1 MPSALCAFFQRR
13 KSYKSCFP
21 RNVVPARP
29 SFRNELTA
37 TLRLAGP
44 VVAAQ
49 LGQMS
54 MGFVDTVMVGRLGPA
69 ALAGVALGNTTFFFL
84 LVMGTGVISAVG
96 PMVAQAHGAGTHEPI
111 ERSVRQGFWLALLLA
126 APAVLLL
133 CSAAPILRALGQDAA
148 TASRAG
154 GYLRAIAPGFLP
166 ALWFMALRSF
176 VEGLGRPLSV
186 TLITCAGVALNAAA
200 NYALMF
206 GAFGLPALGLVG
218 TGLASTLVFWFLFA
232 ALAVFVR
239 VRRPFRAYQ
248 IFARLGTPDA
258 AYFRALFRIGWPIGI
273 SSGVEAGL
281 FTVTALLMGLLSTT
295 ALAAH
300 QVAIQCAAFTFMVPL
315 GVGIAGSVRVGQA
328 AGRGDAAGAQRAGYA
343 AIALAV
349 ACMSGAA
356 VLFWTAPEALVALY
370 LDVDAPANEAVVPL
384 AVTLLGIAAVFQVVD
399 GVQVAA
405 TGALRGLKDTRGP
418 MLIAVVSYWGVGLS
432 AGVALGF
439 GAGRGATGLWWG
451 LVLGLSAAALL
462 LTRRFYRRSRS
473 LGEASAVPQGPAARA
488 WPARQPED
496 ETTER

>member
-1 MPSALCAFFQRR
+1 MAPPLFRCRFLQ
-13 KSYKSCFP
+13 
-21 RNVVPARP
+21 NVVPARL
-29 SFRNELTA
+29 SFGNESFGSELTA

-69 ALAGVALGNTTFFFL
+69 ALAGVALGNTVFFFL

-96 PMVAQAHGAGTHEPI
+96 PMVAQAHGAGAREPI
-111 ERSVRQGFWLALLLA
+111 ERSVRQGLWLALLLA
-126 APAVLLL
+126 VPAVLLL
-133 CSAAPILRALGQDAA
+133 CSAAPILRALGQGAA
-148 TASRAG
+148 TAGRAG

-176 VEGLGRPLSV
+176 VEGLGRPLPV
-186 TLITCAGVALNAAA
+186 TLITLAGVGLNAAA
-200 NYALMF
+200 NYALMY

-239 VRRPFRAYQ
+239 GCPPFRAYRV
-248 IFARLGTPDA
+248 FARLGTPDA
-258 AYFRALFRIGWPIGI
+258 AYFNELFRIGWPIGI

-281 FTVTALLMGLLSTT
+281 FTVTALLMGLLGTT

-328 AGRGDAAGAQRAGYA
+328 AGRGDAAGARRAGYA

-356 VLFWTAPEALVALY
+356 VLFWTAPEALVSLY
-370 LDVDAPANEAVVPL
+370 LDVDAPANAAVVPL
-384 AVTLLGIAAVFQVVD
+384 AAALLGIAAVFQVVD
-399 GVQVAA
+399 GLQVAA
-405 TGALRGLKDTRGP
+405 AGALRGLKDTRVP
-418 MLIAVVSYWGVGLS
+418 MLIAVASYWGVGLS
-432 AGVALGF
+432 AGAALGF
-439 GAGRGATGLWWG
+439 GAGQGATGLWWG
-451 LVLGLSAAALL
+451 LVLGLTAAALL
-462 LTRRFYRRSRS
+462 LTRRFHRRSRS
-473 LGEASAVPQGPAARA
+473 LGEAPAA
-488 WPARQPED
+488 PSVARPPGRTAGSEAPD
-496 ETTER
+496 A